1 MPVYLATGQ
10 VIDQT
15 VVIFGT
21 DAVHLIG
28 VLSSSIHQAWVAT
41 HGLRTMAG
49 ILRYTPSDVFDT
61 FPMPEVTDELTA
73 VSYELDEE
81 RRRIMRNR
89 DTGIGDLYK
98 ALNNRL
104 VSDHDDLDIARLRE
118 IHGRLDGEIMRSYG
132 WSNVQLDHGFHTYR
146 KMERWTVCPAA
157 RVEILD
163 RLLEENHRRAA
174 LEASTGKTKK
184 SASRTKKV
192 SEDEETL
199 FS

>member
-1 MPVYLATGQ
+1 
-10 VIDQT
+10 
-15 VVIFGT
+15 
-21 DAVHLIG
+21 
-28 VLSSSIHQAWVAT
+28 
-41 HGLRTMAG
+41 
-49 ILRYTPSDVFDT
+49 
-61 FPMPEVTDELTA
+61 
-73 VSYELDEE
+73 
-81 RRRIMRNR
+81 MRNR